1 MSNARRPF
9 DPAAS
14 YVWRCAVTYA
24 AVQMN
29 AGDPVDP
36 DVVPWGKR
44 RDLFIARRIIL
55 APVVESA
62 WDAIAER
69 ADLFKDVTFTVE
81 EWKVKETTPKLKVT
95 RKPRKKAKKKA
106 KKKVDSMASQLA
118 NLPPA
123 RDK

>member
-9 DPAAS
+9 DREAS

-24 AVQMN
+24 AVQVN

-44 RDLFIARRIIL
+44 RDLFTARKIIL
-55 APVVESA
+55 AP
-62 WDAIAER
+62 
-69 ADLFKDVTFTVE
+69 TVE
-81 EWKVKETTPKLKVT
+81 TPMDAVATIERWEAVEAPKVVK

-106 KKKVDSMASQLA
+106 KSLKTQLS
-118 NLPPA
+118 NLPP
-123 RDK
+123 REG